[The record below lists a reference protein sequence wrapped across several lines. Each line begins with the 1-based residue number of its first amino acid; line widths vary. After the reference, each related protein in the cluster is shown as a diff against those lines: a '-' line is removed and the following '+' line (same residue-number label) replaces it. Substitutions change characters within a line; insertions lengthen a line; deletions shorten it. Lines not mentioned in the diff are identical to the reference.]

1 MVLQEQQRINTEVL
15 VIGGG
20 GAGLKAAITAARK
33 STRVLLVSHS
43 RIGYG
48 NNTAIAAGK
57 MCIVIDPADSPQAY
71 LKDVLS
77 AGCFINN
84 QRLAQ
89 TLAESSVH
97 QVHDLEQLGVNF
109 VRKSGDLEVGSVP
122 GHSYPRCVW
131 TDDKGIGYTRPL
143 RAKAEALGVSFLEGL
158 FITKLIKE
166 RGIKGAIGIDPKGVL
181 FVIEAKAVILATGGL
196 GQLYSN
202 TTTAV
207 RASGDGYALGYEV
220 GAALQDMEMVQ
231 FYPTAMSE
239 GATKPIVLYEFG
251 LDQLGAIIRNCEG
264 EDILRRHGLDD
275 PIIRTRDRISIAM
288 MTELVEGRGNNG
300 ALSMD
305 LSSATGDVEKIKKL
319 LPKRAHK
326 CDLSNIPVTPA
337 AHFQMGGISIDRDCK
352 TGISGFFAVG
362 EVSGGTHGANRLGGN
377 SLTEIFVFGERAGTE
392 AALRASKQSTESI
405 GDKEANAE
413 RQRLQSFVCHT
424 GDCGIEEMMN
434 QLKSTMWYKSGIIRS
449 QPALSEALAE
459 IQRLR
464 QDLNRV
470 RVIGVKDLVDA
481 VRLRNM
487 VTVSEMVV
495 RSALLRTESR
505 GAHFRT
511 DYPEENDEQGQD
523 NIVLRKECEGMVV
536 TRGNDRFSR
545 AKGG

>member
-1 MVLQEQQRINTEVL
+1 MILQEQHRMNTEIL

-20 GAGLKAAITAARK
+20 GAALRAAIAAARK
-33 STRVLLVSHS
+33 DTRVLLVSHS

-48 NNTAIAAGK
+48 NNTAIAFGK
-57 MCIVIDPADSPQAY
+57 MCVVIDPADSPQAY

-77 AGCFINN
+77 AGRFINN
-84 QRLAQ
+84 KRLVEI
-89 TLAESSVH
+89 LAESSVH
-97 QVHDLEQLGVNF
+97 QVHDLEQLGVSF
-109 VRKSGDLEVGSVP
+109 VRKNGDIEVSSAP
-122 GHSYPRCVW
+122 GHSYPRWVS
-131 TDDKGIGYTRPL
+131 TDNKGLGYTRPL
-143 RAKAEALGVSFLEGL
+143 RAKAQALGVSFLEGL
-158 FITKLIKE
+158 FVTKLIE
-166 RGIKGAIGIDPKGVL
+166 EGEIKGAIAIDPKGVL
-181 FVIEAKAVILATGGL
+181 FIIEAKAVILATGGL

-202 TTTAV
+202 TSTAV
-207 RASGDGYALGYEV
+207 RSSGDGYALGYAV

-239 GATKPIVLYEFG
+239 GATKPIVLYEFA
-251 LDQLGAIIRNCEG
+251 LDQLGGIIRNCEG

-275 PIIRTRDRISIAM
+275 PAIRTRDRMARAM
-288 MTELVEGRGNNG
+288 MTELVEGRDNNG

-326 CDLSNIPVTPA
+326 CDLSNIPVTPT

-362 EVSGGTHGANRLGGN
+362 EVSGGVHGANRLGGN
-377 SLTEIFVFGERAGTE
+377 SLAEIFVFGERAGIE

-424 GDCGIEEMMN
+424 GDYSIEEMMN

-449 QPALSEALAE
+449 QPTLSEALAE

-523 NIVLRKECEGMVV
+523 NVVLRKECEGMVV